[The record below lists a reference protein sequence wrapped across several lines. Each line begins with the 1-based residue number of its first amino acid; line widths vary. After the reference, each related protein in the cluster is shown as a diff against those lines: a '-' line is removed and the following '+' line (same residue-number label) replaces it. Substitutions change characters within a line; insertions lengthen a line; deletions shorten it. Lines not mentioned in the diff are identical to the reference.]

1 MYMQNKCIFWS
12 AVHMVAT
19 QAGFAS
25 TYSKCEI
32 MFLSEHAQYTYSTR
46 KVCHHTTHLNVR
58 VLQTFY
64 IKDNTRSQCVR
75 FMRRCFFRMH
85 GLRIFK

>member
-46 KVCHHTTHLNVR
+46 KGLSPYHSFKLTCIADILHKRQYTVTMRAIHAQ
-58 VLQTFY
+58 VLC
-64 IKDNTRSQCVR
+64 S
-75 FMRRCFFRMH
+75 H
-85 GLRIFK
+85 AWA